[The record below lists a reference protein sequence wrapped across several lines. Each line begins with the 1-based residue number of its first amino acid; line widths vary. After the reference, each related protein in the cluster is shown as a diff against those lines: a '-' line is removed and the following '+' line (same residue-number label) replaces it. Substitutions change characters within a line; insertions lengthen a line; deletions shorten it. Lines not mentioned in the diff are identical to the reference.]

1 MVEKFVIIFQGLN
14 VPKNGVECQSF
25 TVIFCYS
32 LFVYDNTF
40 YLQVYLNNCAYK
52 IVDKQMIDYLEDNL
66 SEADED

>member
-1 MVEKFVIIFQGLN
+1 MVEKFVIIFRGLN

-25 TVIFCYS
+25 TVIFFYS

-66 SEADED
+66 SEPDED